1 MIALP
6 LRRTLAAVLR
16 SATAL
21 GLGTAAATPAEAA
34 TTVKVRA
41 LAISGGKALSV
52 VGTTNRDVI
61 TVNGSTASVDVSTGN
76 VASVPDGSCTQL
88 APTLV
93 RCTGI
98 TLLQIL
104 AGSGNDEVR
113 NNTAI
118 PMGTNG

>member
-1 MIALP
+1 MIKLH
-6 LRRTLAAVLR
+6 LRRTLAAVLL
-16 SATAL
+16 SAAAL
-21 GLGTAAATPAEAA
+21 GLSTAAATSAEAA

-41 LAISGGKALSV
+41 DAISGGTAVSV

-61 TVNGSTASVDVSTGN
+61 TVNGSTASIDISTGN
-76 VASVPDGSCTQL
+76 PASVQSGSCTLL

-104 AGSGNDEVR
+104 AG
-113 NNTAI
+113 
-118 PMGTNG
+118 